1 MTEKKLKLE
10 VDTKEFEL
18 PETEYIRDIDNRV
31 FQGIILQTLAKIPGI
46 SLLEGNFID
55 HIFGRSEGVKGIY
68 TEQDPKSCSISAK
81 VEVAIAYGLSIPEK
95 AEEIQTKV
103 VEELV
108 HMTGLRV
115 SHVHVVFKDLIP
127 SDLVKK
133 APQNQLKP
141 AAKASSHTGAY
152 SEIF

>member
-1 MTEKKLKLE
+1 MTEKVK

-55 HIFGRSEGVKGIY
+55 HIFGRSEGVKGIH
-68 TEQDPKSCSISAK
+68 TEQDPKTCSISAK
-81 VEVAIAYGLSIPEK
+81 VEVAIGYGLSIPDK

-103 VEELV
+103 VQELV
-108 HMTGLRV
+108 KMTGLRV
-115 SHVHVVFKDLIP
+115 SHIHVVFKELIP
-127 SDLVKK
+127 PDNGKK
-133 APQNQLKP
+133 SQP
-141 AAKASSHTGAY
+141 AKEKITHTGDY
-152 SEIF
+152 SDIF

>member
-1 MTEKKLKLE
+1 MIEKKVKVE
-10 VDTKEFEL
+10 SMKVDTKEFEL

-55 HIFGRSEGVKGIY
+55 HIFGRSEGVKGIH
-68 TEQDPKSCSISAK
+68 TEQDAKTCSISAK

-103 VEELV
+103 VHELV

-115 SHVHVVFKDLIP
+115 SHVHVVFKELIP
-127 SDLVKK
+127 QDGAKKPQLPKEKSSQHPGEYSD
-133 APQNQLKP
+133 
-141 AAKASSHTGAY
+141 
-152 SEIF
+152 IF

>member
-1 MTEKKLKLE
+1 MTEKKTK

-55 HIFGRSEGVKGIY
+55 HIFGRSEGVKGIH

-81 VEVAIAYGLSIPEK
+81 VEVAIGYGISIPEK
-95 AEEIQTKV
+95 AEEIQSKV
-103 VEELV
+103 VQELV
-108 HMTGLRV
+108 KMTGLRV

-127 SDLVKK
+127 PDSAKKAHTPKEK
-133 APQNQLKP
+133 APQHP
-141 AAKASSHTGAY
+141 GDY
-152 SEIF
+152 SDIF

>member
-1 MTEKKLKLE
+1 MTEKKAKFE
-10 VDTKEFEL
+10 PHKVDTKEFEL

-55 HIFGRSEGVKGIY
+55 HIFGRTEGVKGIH

-81 VEVAIAYGLSIPEK
+81 VEVAIGYGISIPEK

-103 VEELV
+103 VQELV
-108 HMTGLRV
+108 KMTGLRV

-127 SDLVKK
+127 PESAKRPQMPKEKTAQHPGDYSD
-133 APQNQLKP
+133 
-141 AAKASSHTGAY
+141 
-152 SEIF
+152 IF

>member
-1 MTEKKLKLE
+1 MTEKVK

-55 HIFGRSEGVKGIY
+55 HIFGRSEGVKGIH
-68 TEQDPKSCSISAK
+68 TEQDPKTCSISAK
-81 VEVAIAYGLSIPEK
+81 VEVAIGYGISIPEK

-103 VEELV
+103 VQELV
-108 HMTGLRV
+108 KMTGLRV

-127 SDLVKK
+127 PETAKRPQIAPKEKPTHPGDYSD
-133 APQNQLKP
+133 
-141 AAKASSHTGAY
+141 
-152 SEIF
+152 IF